1 MICSVIVSGDEGI
14 VTAFDFPFRPCV
26 RTLSLVQY
34 EGNRPAHHGAAPTEK
49 PIAGMHAPRSFP
61 NSYNE
66 TRQLVGRGFAM
77 LLTDSGID
85 QIDSW
90 RSRLLHR
97 FSTLVLGRVIDP
109 DESYQAVWNAGEI
122 QAGPPAAPSLP
133 EPELMRFRSQI
144 HAGSLASDLGRQEQR
159 ARVLALRGLSQAR
172 DGEYERAQTSF
183 ASAARLDPGLDLA
196 LLPSFWH
203 LPRRAHEVAIAALR
217 DANRTRDAAALT
229 ATVRMRFR
237 PRALRGITHTNDQ
250 QTDRNE

>member
-1 MICSVIVSGDEGI
+1 
-14 VTAFDFPFRPCV
+14 
-26 RTLSLVQY
+26 
-34 EGNRPAHHGAAPTEK
+34 
-49 PIAGMHAPRSFP
+49 
-61 NSYNE
+61 
-66 TRQLVGRGFAM
+66 M
-77 LLTDSGID
+77 LLTDAGID
-85 QIDSW
+85 QLESW
-90 RSRLLHR
+90 RDRIACR
-97 FSTLVLGRVIDP
+97 FSEIMFGRTNDSN
-109 DESYQAVWNAGEI
+109 ESYQVIVDRGENRPI
-122 QAGPPAAPSLP
+122 ERSARSQP
-133 EPELMRFRSQI
+133 EADLMRFRSRLRSTS
-144 HAGSLASDLGRQEQR
+144 AGPAMSQHEQR